1 MSYFGP
7 FLQLS
12 AETGLLCPQQKQTI
26 ATRPRYREAHS
37 ILQKEELTMA
47 YDHKKYRPFPQLER
61 RNRRWPDRRIER
73 APIWCAVDLRDGNQ
87 ALVKPMTVSQKLRM
101 FQLLCDIGLK
111 QIEVGFPSASRLD
124 FDFVRTIIERGLIPT
139 DVTVQVLTQARAD
152 LIERSFESLRGAP
165 SAIMHLYNSTSTV
178 QRERVF
184 GLDRAGICSLATQGA
199 QCVKGFAA
207 RAPET
212 EWTFQYSPES
222 FTGTELDYAAEV
234 VNAVIAVWRPET
246 GQKVI
251 INLPATVE
259 MSTPNVYADMI
270 EWMCE
275 HIEHRE
281 HVKVSVHTH
290 NDRGC
295 GVAAA
300 ELGLLAGADRI
311 EGTLLGNGER
321 TGNMDLVTCAM
332 NLYSQGVDPE
342 IDLSDMRRII
352 ETVEHCTEIQTH
364 PRHAYA
370 GELVYTAFSGSHQDA
385 IRKSLAKQREDEAW
399 RVAYLPIDPRD
410 LGRSYEQVVRI
421 NSQSGKGGVLHVL
434 ERDFGIT
441 LPRWLQIDFSKIVQ
455 RESEREG
462 GELAAVAIREL
473 FEREYVGRQSACLS
487 DYRLRRDGDRVRLR
501 ADIGGALLEG
511 EGQGAVEALLDALT
525 RAYQVRAMVECF
537 DEFALESGT
546 DAQAM
551 ACVKL
556 RAGDKLGVGVSFAKD
571 TTSATLQAV
580 LNALRVQ
587 LGPVS
592 AADAR
597 LVISGSPFAG
607 PTPA

>member
-1 MSYFGP
+1 M
-7 FLQLS
+7 
-12 AETGLLCPQQKQTI
+12 T
-26 ATRPRYREAHS
+26 
-37 ILQKEELTMA
+37 
-47 YDHKKYRPFPQLER
+47 YDHRKYRPFPQIER
-61 RNRRWPDRRIER
+61 SNRRWPDRRIER

-87 ALVKPMTVSQKLRM
+87 ALVKPMTVNQKVWM
-101 FQLLCDIGLK
+101 FQLLRDIGFK
-111 QIEVGFPSASRLD
+111 QIEVGFPAASQPD
-124 FDFVRTIIERGLIPT
+124 FDFVRTLIESDLVPS
-139 DVTVQVLTQARAD
+139 DVTIQVLTQARAD
-152 LIERSFESLRGAP
+152 LIERTFDSLRGAP
-165 SAIMHLYNSTSTV
+165 RAIVHLYNSTSTV

-184 GLDRAGICSLATQGA
+184 ELDRAGIRKLAVQGA
-199 QCVKGFAA
+199 ECVKAFAA
-207 RAPET
+207 RVPET
-212 EWTFQYSPES
+212 EWTFEYSPES
-222 FTGTELDYAAEV
+222 FTGTELDFAAEV
-234 VNAVIAVWRPET
+234 VNAVIGVWRPET

-275 HIEHRE
+275 HIAHRE
-281 HVKVSVHTH
+281 HVTVSLHTH

-300 ELGLLAGADRI
+300 ELGLLAGADRV

-332 NLYSQGVDPE
+332 NLYSQGVDPQ
-342 IDLSDMRRII
+342 IDLSDMRRIVT
-352 ETVEHCTEIQTH
+352 TVEHCTEIDTH

-385 IRKSLAKQREDEAW
+385 IRKTLAKQRDDEAW
-399 RVAYLPIDPRD
+399 QVAYLPIDPRD
-410 LGRSYEQVVRI
+410 LGRSYDQVVRI

-441 LPRWLQIDFSKIVQ
+441 LPRWLQIDFSKVVQ

-462 GELAAVAIREL
+462 GELAPKAIREL
-473 FEREYVGRQSACLS
+473 FEREYVERQRARLS
-487 DYRLRRDGDRVRLR
+487 DYRLSRAGERVRVQ
-501 ADIGGALLEG
+501 ADVGGALLEG
-511 EGQGAVEALLDALT
+511 EGQGAVEALLDALA
-525 RAYQVRAMVECF
+525 RKYQVKGTVECF

-556 RAGDKLGVGVSFAKD
+556 RAGDKVGVGVSFAKD

-580 LNALRVQ
+580 LNALPAQLVQ
-587 LGPVS
+587 LVDAG
-592 AADAR
+592 ADGVR
-597 LVISGSPFAG
+597 LVVGGSPLADS
-607 PTPA
+607 TPS

>member
-1 MSYFGP
+1 M
-7 FLQLS
+7 
-12 AETGLLCPQQKQTI
+12 T
-26 ATRPRYREAHS
+26 
-37 ILQKEELTMA
+37 
-47 YDHKKYRPFPQLER
+47 YDHGKYRPFPQIER
-61 RNRRWPDRRIER
+61 STRRWPDRRIER

-87 ALVKPMTVSQKLRM
+87 ALVKPMTVSQKVRM
-101 FQLLCDIGLK
+101 FELLRDIGFK
-111 QIEVGFPSASRLD
+111 QIEVGFPSASQPD
-124 FDFVRTIIERGLIPT
+124 FEFVRTLIESDLVPS
-139 DVTVQVLTQARAD
+139 DVTIQVLTQARAD
-152 LIERSFESLRGAP
+152 LIERTFDSLRGAP
-165 SAIMHLYNSTSTV
+165 RAIVHLYNSTSTI

-184 GLDRAGICSLATQGA
+184 GLDRAGIRDLAVRGA
-199 QCVKGFAA
+199 ECVKDFAA

-212 EWTFQYSPES
+212 EWTFEYSPES
-222 FTGTELDYAAEV
+222 FTGTELEFAAEV
-234 VNAVIAVWRPET
+234 VNAVIGVWRPET

-251 INLPATVE
+251 VNLPATVE

-275 HIEHRE
+275 HIAHRE
-281 HVKVSVHTH
+281 HVTVSLHTH

-300 ELGLLAGADRI
+300 ELGLLAGADRV

-342 IDLSDMRRII
+342 LDLSDMRRIVT
-352 ETVEHCTEIQTH
+352 TVEHCTEIDTH

-385 IRKSLAKQREDEAW
+385 IRKTLAKQRDGEAW
-399 RVAYLPIDPRD
+399 QVAYLPIDPRD
-410 LGRSYEQVVRI
+410 LGRSYDQVVRI

-441 LPRWLQIDFSKIVQ
+441 LPRWLQIDFSKVVQ

-462 GELAAVAIREL
+462 GELAPKAIREL
-473 FEREYVGRQSACLS
+473 FEREYVERQRAPLS
-487 DYRLRRDGDRVRLR
+487 DYRLSSAGERVRVQ
-501 ADIGGALLEG
+501 ADVGGALLEG
-511 EGQGAVEALLDALT
+511 EGQGAVEALLDALART
-525 RAYQVRAMVECF
+525 CQVKGTVECF

-556 RAGDKLGVGVSFAKD
+556 RIGDEVGVGVSFARD

-580 LNALRVQ
+580 LNALRAKLAFVSRDGAS
-587 LGPVS
+587 LGVT
-592 AADAR
+592 AR
-597 LVISGSPFAG
+597 CSSP
-607 PTPA
+607 P